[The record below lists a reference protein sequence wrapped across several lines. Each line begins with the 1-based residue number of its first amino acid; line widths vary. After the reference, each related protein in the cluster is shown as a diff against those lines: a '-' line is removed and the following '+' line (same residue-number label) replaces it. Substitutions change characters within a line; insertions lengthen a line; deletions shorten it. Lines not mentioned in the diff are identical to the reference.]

1 MTVFIWVQNVFN
13 TRNVLGVFPYT
24 GQPMDDGFL
33 NSQAGQQ
40 LVRNQIDA
48 QSYTDLY
55 KILLNSQTNNF
66 GAPRNARIGLRVNF
80 N

>member
-1 MTVFIWVQNVFN
+1 
-13 TRNVLGVFPYT
+13 
-24 GQPMDDGFL
+24 MDDGFL
-33 NSQAGQQ
+33 NSQAGQL

-55 KILLNSQTNNF
+55 KILLNSQTGNF
-66 GAPRNARIGLRVNF
+66 GAPRNVRVGIRMNF

>member
-1 MTVFIWVQNVFN
+1 
-13 TRNVLGVFPYT
+13 
-24 GQPMDDGFL
+24 MDDGFL